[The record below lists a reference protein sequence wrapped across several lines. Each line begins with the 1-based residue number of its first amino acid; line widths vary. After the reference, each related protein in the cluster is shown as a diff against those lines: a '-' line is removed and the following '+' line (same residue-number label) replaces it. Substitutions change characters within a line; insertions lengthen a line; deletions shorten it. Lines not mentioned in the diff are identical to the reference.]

1 MNIINEFDTI
11 AAISTP
17 MGFGGVGV
25 IRISGDKALEII
37 GKIFNGQKI
46 ENHRISHG
54 WIVDGDVELDEV
66 VVLYFKNPQSYTV

>member
-37 GKIFNGQKI
+37 GKIFKTFKLALHIN
-46 ENHRISHG
+46 ISLN
-54 WIVDGDVELDEV
+54 IYYIN
-66 VVLYFKNPQSYTV
+66 VLNF